1 MESFMIK
8 NDSLIK
14 IDFESSLRDEQN
26 KYWLI
31 LTPDEL
37 KEKISIFDFNIQTLF
52 DCLYNEDTPKIEIY
66 ENYSFGI
73 INVIGENE
81 DLSIINELNFYLTKK
96 YLIFVSQND
105 LNIFNVI
112 KNEISNK
119 GALSLSIDKIL
130 YFLFDKLTAKDN
142 NILSKLE
149 QEISEVEED
158 VIEGKTKDYIN
169 DIVSLKKR
177 LLFLKKHY
185 EPLLD
190 IIEDLNENENKLLD
204 EKSITYF
211 TILFNRIERL
221 NRKVGNLR
229 DYVTQI
235 RESYQAQI
243 DINANNIMKIFTV
256 LTAIFL
262 PLTLIVGWY
271 GMNFINMPELQW
283 EYGYLFVIILS
294 IIVVIFS
301 LLIFKKKKWL

>member
-1 MESFMIK
+1 MESYMIK

-14 IDFESSLRDEQN
+14 IDFESSIRDEQN

-37 KEKISIFDFNIQTLF
+37 KEKISIFDFNIQTIF
-52 DCLYNEDTPKIEIY
+52 DCLYNEDTPKLEIY

-73 INVIGENE
+73 INVISEDE
-81 DLSIINELNFYLTKK
+81 DLSVINELNFYLTKK
-96 YLIFVSQND
+96 YLIFVSKND
-105 LNIFNVI
+105 LNIFREI
-112 KNEISNK
+112 KNDISAK
-119 GALSLSIDKIL
+119 GALSLSLDKIL

-142 NILSKLE
+142 NILSRLE

-158 VIEGKTKDYIN
+158 VIKGKTKDYIN
-169 DIVSLKKR
+169 DIVLLKKR
-177 LLFLKKHY
+177 LLFFKKHY

-211 TILFNRIERL
+211 IILFNRIERL

-256 LTAIFL
+256 ITAIFL

-271 GMNFINMPELQW
+271 GMNFVNMHELQW
-283 EYGYLFVIILS
+283 KYGYLFVIILS

-301 LLIFKKKKWL
+301 LFIFKKKKWL